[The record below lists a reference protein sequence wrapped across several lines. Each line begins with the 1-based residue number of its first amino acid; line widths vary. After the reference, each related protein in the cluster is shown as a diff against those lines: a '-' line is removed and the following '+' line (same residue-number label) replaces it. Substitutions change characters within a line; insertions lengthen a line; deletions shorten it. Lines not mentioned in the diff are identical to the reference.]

1 MKTWKEVRAGIES
14 LSEAE
19 KDEIQNAVQLIASLV
34 ETREK
39 MGLSQKEIATRSGVR
54 QPAIARMEKC
64 GVMPRI
70 DTIVK
75 IANSLG
81 LELRFVEKVRA
92 AH

>member
-1 MKTWKEVRAGIES
+1 MKTWREVRSNIKS
-14 LSEAE
+14 LNEAE
-19 KDEIQNAVQLIASLV
+19 KEEIQNAVQLIATLV

-39 MGLSQKEIATRSGVR
+39 MGLSQKEIAIRSGVR

-70 DTIVK
+70 DTISK

-81 LELRFVEKVRA
+81 LELCFVEKNKA
-92 AH
+92 AY